1 MIIFNI
7 FFALIVMAFVY
18 ARLNKGGMSSELKS

>member
-18 ARLNKGGMSSELKS
+18 ARLKKGGMSSELKS